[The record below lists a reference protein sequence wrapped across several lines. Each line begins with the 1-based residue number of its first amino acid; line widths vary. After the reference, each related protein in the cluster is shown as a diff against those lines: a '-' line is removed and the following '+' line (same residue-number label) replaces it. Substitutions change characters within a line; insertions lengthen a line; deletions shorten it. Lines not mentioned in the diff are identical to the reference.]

1 MKRFLNYTWCW
12 LFCWVWLLLSIVAR
26 AQTVPASYPYPRP
39 FPTNGSTPLTH
50 IRPTAVLSKSDYS
63 DPRSVVWDVMTG
75 GGMRPVGTMAE
86 RDSINPNQ
94 RKQGM
99 FVYTCDNLKLWTLNS
114 DLLTWTEFVGSGSN
128 QTYRGNAENIGAYWS
143 VPGVI
148 PAYDGS
154 GPYPDKTIALIEF
167 SGAAQ
172 GGDFLSLGGGP
183 SGAVLDQNGD
193 PILAGQWAPG
203 IPTMLIYDASS
214 LFWVLV
220 SPSALPPVSSGGS
233 VTNGIYRGSASN
245 VGANWTV
252 ASVDP
257 AYATADPYPARSLA
271 LVTFSAGAQGV
282 DFLKLGAG
290 PSAPVLDQNGN
301 PVPAGSWAPGIPTAF
316 VYEDTSL
323 AWVLLS
329 PSAIAPS
336 GGGGGGG
343 TNESNIYSRDG
354 TITNNRIV
362 LQAGNLTWLAT
373 NTAGKFAI
381 DSKGTVVI
389 GSANP
394 NVAQIGLTNGVVG
407 IGAKTRFDLRTPA
420 VETWALGHSNR
431 PPPGMVP
438 TLVDEATGSL
448 EYKAFAYRATV
459 FRISAGVL
467 EATVANTFPQLRG
480 TNIENG
486 TMLVAYFVAG
496 GGGFV
501 FNSGNDTLKVGN
513 LPAKGIWSPQLVA
526 IGPGEI
532 KYGTSGVLV
541 YTADYDKWIYQSQSA
556 QASIYA
562 QDGTFSGVRTVNNP
576 SGFNIAGTGPLD
588 FRSSG
593 PVTILSS
600 RPNSG
605 FLSLDMNVTGLY
617 GYATILSG
625 SAEVSISSPSVVIA
639 GTTSFNLVTPRK
651 NSNLAM
657 VGEALLLKTGGTVD
671 YEALMYRGD
680 SFDSSGTGNAFR
692 LRATSHIGVNTC
704 FPIYTG
710 STVPPDGLLV
720 HTKFIRS
727 GNNLV
732 LTPVIGA
739 NPTFALGDSG
749 ASYPI
754 YLNTGLQPASGEIK
768 VNGVYLLTFNA
779 QPTARW
785 RVVGDLGGG
794 GGGGSPG
801 PAGADGKSVLNGSGV
816 PGAGTGVDG
825 DFYINTAANS
835 IYGPKS
841 GGVWGSGTSLI
852 GPTGA
857 TGPTGSTGPAGTA
870 ATIGVGSTFA
880 LPQGASP
887 GVTNVGTSS
896 AAMLNFGIPVPIT
909 PTGTGFAHVTGGVSD
924 AASLSYFDGLDKM
937 FTKVRWGAAS
947 GTTVDGTSILFA
959 NGHNILV
966 SSGTITAGS
975 APGYHGGISLNAT
988 ATSTSAALLVSS
1000 RSSATAAL
1008 GTFEIGAGKMLVS
1021 ANVIVPVLSDV
1032 TNPFLIIVGFG
1043 SSHLSAASAVR
1054 IQYTSVNS
1062 PNWQFV
1068 AISNSVPTIVTT
1080 SIPVVAGSPYDIRVL
1095 VSGNGSISEAFIN
1108 GSSVGSFTS
1117 GMPFGSAQRV
1127 AAMGGIQR
1135 TSSGAATRSILFT
1148 RLHYMAEQN

>member
-12 LFCWVWLLLSIVAR
+12 LFCWVWLLVSIVAR

-193 PILAGQWAPG
+193 PILSGQWAPG

-271 LVTFSAGAQGV
+271 LVTFSGVAQGV

-394 NVAQIGLTNGVVG
+394 DVAQIGLTNGVVG

-438 TLVDEATGSL
+438 MLTDEATGSL
-448 EYKAFAYRATV
+448 EYRPVAYRAKANRTALSTV
-459 FRISAGVL
+459 V
-467 EATVANTFPQLRG
+467 ATVANTYPQLRG
-480 TNIENG
+480 TNIDDG
-486 TMLVAYFVAG
+486 TLSVVFMDSPG
-496 GGGFV
+496 GGITHNEGA
-501 FNSGNDTLKVGN
+501 DTLKLGN
-513 LPAKGIWSPQLVA
+513 APSRQIFSQKVLPIQAGQ
-526 IGPGEI
+526 I
-532 KYGTSGVLV
+532 KYGTYSVFAYSTNYG
-541 YTADYDKWIYQSQSA
+541 AWIHQSA
-556 QASIYA
+556 LA
-562 QDGTFSGVRTVNNP
+562 QDNFYFENGTLTGARTVANP
-576 SGFNIAGTGPLD
+576 SGLTFTGAGGITLTSSGRVLIESSIFGGGGLD
-588 FRSSG
+588 FNLNTAS
-593 PVTILSS
+593 
-600 RPNSG
+600 
-605 FLSLDMNVTGLY
+605 LY
-617 GYATILSG
+617 GRFGRLVGFENAQIDAPQVYLR
-625 SAEVSISSPSVVIA
+625 
-639 GTTSFNLVTPRK
+639 GTTSTTIGTP
-651 NSNLAM
+651 A
-657 VGEALLLKTGGTVD
+657 THGGTARAGEVLTLLGSTE
-671 YEALMYRGD
+671 YAAVMYRGD
-680 SFDSSGTGNAFR
+680 CFDDVTGTGSAFR
-692 LRATSHIGVNTC
+692 LRSTSHIGANTC
-704 FPIYTG
+704 YPVFNG
-710 STVPPDGLLV
+710 SGTPPVGLLV
-720 HTKFIRS
+720 QTKFIRS
-727 GNNLV
+727 ANNLT

-794 GGGGSPG
+794 GGGGGSPG

-825 DFYINTAANS
+825 DFYIDTAANS

-841 GGVWGSGTSLI
+841 GGVWGGGTSLI

-857 TGPTGSTGPAGTA
+857 TGPAGSTGPAGTA

-896 AAMLNFGIPVPIT
+896 AAVLNFGIPVPIT

-924 AASLSYFDGLDKM
+924 AASLSYFDGLDRM
-937 FTKVRWGAAS
+937 FGKVRWGSLS
-947 GTTVDGTSILFA
+947 GSTVDGTALLFA
-959 NGHNILV
+959 NGQSILV
-966 SSGTITAGS
+966 SSGTISGGS
-975 APGYHGGISLNAT
+975 SADFHGGVSLNAT
-988 ATSTSAALLVSS
+988 ATATSAAFLVSG

-1008 GTFEIGAGKMLVS
+1008 GTFQIGAGRLLAS

-1032 TNPFLIIVGFG
+1032 TNPFIVRVGFG
-1043 SSHLSAASAVR
+1043 NAHSGASGATWLQYSSGASA
-1054 IQYTSVNS
+1054 
-1062 PNWQFV
+1062 NWQFV
-1068 AISNSVPTIVTT
+1068 VVSNSVATTTTT
-1080 SIPVVAGSPYDIRVL
+1080 SIPVVAGAPNDLRVL
-1095 VSGNGSISEAFIN
+1095 VSGDGSASEAFVN
-1108 GSSVGSFTS
+1108 GTSVGVFTS
-1117 GMPFGSAQRV
+1117 GFPFGSSQRV
-1127 AAMGGIQR
+1127 CALGGIMR
-1135 TSSGAATRSILFT
+1135 AGTGTVARSVLFT
-1148 RLHYMAEQN
+1148 RFYFLAEQN